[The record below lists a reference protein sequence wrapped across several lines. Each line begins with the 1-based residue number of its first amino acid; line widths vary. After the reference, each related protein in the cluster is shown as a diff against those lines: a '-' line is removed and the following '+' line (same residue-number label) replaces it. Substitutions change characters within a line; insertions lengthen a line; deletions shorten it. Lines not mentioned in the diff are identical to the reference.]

1 MLKPIPDPELAD
13 PCRLAI
19 AIAVA
24 VASGGGIRFGDLGRG
39 LGLSEGNL
47 ASHLRRLA
55 HAGLLEVRSNGA
67 RGRASRTE
75 YALTASGRTRLAAV
89 GEAMQ
94 TAAHAIEAALTQPS
108 PRKAR
113 ADVSQTH
120 GSFGEAAAGVAAEVR
135 PSDVGPSL
143 VDERFSGP
151 D

>member
-1 MLKPIPDPELAD
+1 MLKPLSDPDLAD

-24 VASGGGIRFGDLGRG
+24 SASGGGVRFVDLGRG

-55 HAGLLEVRSNGA
+55 HAGLVEVRSNGA

-75 YALTASGRTRLAAV
+75 FILTASGRTRLAAV
-89 GEAMQ
+89 GEAMRD
-94 TAAHAIEAALTQPS
+94 AARAIDAALVLRS
-108 PRKAR
+108 LEGAR
-113 ADVSQTH
+113 RDEWPTGDQAD
-120 GSFGEAAAGVAAEVR
+120 GGGAGGVLEI
-135 PSDVGPSL
+135 PESDVASTL